1 MKITKINQ
9 EGIDLIKKFEGLKLE
24 AYLCPANVWT
34 IGYGTTRY
42 QNGKKVKEGDK
53 FTLIKQAED
62 CLRHDLIQFELAVD
76 ALCTDRLNANQ
87 FSALVSFA
95 YNLGATNL
103 RNSTLLRKV
112 NANPNDATIAAEFVK
127 WNRANG
133 KVLRGLTLRRQDESK
148 LYFNA

>member
-1 MKITKINQ
+1 MKVTKTNSK
-9 EGIDLIKKFEGLKLE
+9 GIDLIKKYEGLKLV

-42 QNGKKVKEGDK
+42 PNGQRVKQGDK
-53 FTLIKQAED
+53 CTELQAEEY
-62 CLRHDLIQFELAVD
+62 LKHDLIQFELSVD

-103 RNSTLLRKV
+103 RNSTLLKKV
-112 NANPNDATIAAEFVK
+112 NADVNDATISSEFLK
-127 WNRANG
+127 WNRASG
-133 KVLRGLTLRRQDESK
+133 RVLKGLTLRRQDEAR
-148 LYFNA
+148 LYFE

>member
-1 MKITKINQ
+1 MKVTKINQ
-9 EGIDLIKKFEGLKLE
+9 EGIDLIKKYEGLKLA

-34 IGYGTTRY
+34 VGYGTTRY
-42 QNGKKVKEGDK
+42 PNGQRVKQGDK
-53 FTLIKQAED
+53 CTQAQAEEY
-62 CLRHDLIQFELAVD
+62 LKHDLIQFELSVD
-76 ALCTDRLNANQ
+76 ALCRDDINSNQ

-112 NANPNDATIAAEFVK
+112 NANLSDPTIKAEFLK

-133 KVLRGLTLRRQDESK
+133 RVLRGLTLRREDEAK
-148 LYFNA
+148 LYFKP

>member
-1 MKITKINQ
+1 MKVTKINQ
-9 EGIDLIKKFEGLKLE
+9 AGINLIKKYEGLKLV

-42 QNGKKVKEGDK
+42 PNGNKVKQGEK
-53 FTLIKQAED
+53 CTQEQAEEY
-62 CLRHDLIQFELAVD
+62 LKHDLIQFELSVD
-76 ALCTDRLNANQ
+76 ALFRDDINSNQ

-103 RNSTLLRKV
+103 RNSTLLKKV
-112 NANPNDATIAAEFVK
+112 NANLSDPTIKAEFLK

-133 KVLRGLTLRRQDESK
+133 KVLRGLTLRREDEAK
-148 LYFNA
+148 LYFE